1 MKAADSVLDAP
12 LLVPASRA
20 AQICGKSVRTW
31 RSWQSSGLIPAPVRI
46 GRSLLWRVR
55 DLEAWVA
62 AGCPP
67 RDEWDARVA

>member
-1 MKAADSVLDAP
+1 MKAADSVLDSP
-12 LLVPASRA
+12 LLVPAPRA

-31 RSWQSSGLIPAPVRI
+31 RAWQASGLIPAPVRV

>member
-1 MKAADSVLDAP
+1 MKAADSFADPL
-12 LLVPASRA
+12 LLVPATRA

-31 RSWQSSGLIPAPVRI
+31 RAWQSGGLIPAPVRV

-55 DLEAWVA
+55 DLEAWAA

-67 RDEWDARVA
+67 REMFFPTT

>member
-1 MKAADSVLDAP
+1 MRAADSVHDAP

-31 RSWQSSGLIPAPVRI
+31 QASGLIPAPLRV